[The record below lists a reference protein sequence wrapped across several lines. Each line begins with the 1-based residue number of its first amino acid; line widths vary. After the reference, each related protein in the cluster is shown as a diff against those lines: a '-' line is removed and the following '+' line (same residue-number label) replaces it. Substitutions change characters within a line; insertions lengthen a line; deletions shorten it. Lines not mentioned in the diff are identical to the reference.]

1 MVFNKA
7 TLISAMTS
15 KDKRFGELTTAVQDS
30 IIQSGIN
37 HTQKKTGWFRHTET
51 NLLQDLYDATTLF
64 IAPTENTNG
73 LYYLKLLDSDG
84 EVTTADVSFIVERE
98 SNWKLNIKY
107 GSNIIYTGITL
118 EVVWLYFPS
127 VADSIDTN
135 SEILDLIKYAS
146 YSYMYEY
153 FEDTDR
159 ESRNIQRFDRLLGTS
174 SISIISEFQDMS
186 MKPNF
191 I

>member
-37 HTQKKTGWFRHTET
+37 HTQKRTGWFRHTET

>member
-1 MVFNKA
+1 MVLNKD
-7 TLISAMTS
+7 TLVSAMIS
-15 KDKRFGELTTAVQDS
+15 KDKRFGELSTAVQDS
-30 IIQSGIN
+30 IIQNGIK
-37 HTQKKTGWFRHTET
+37 HTQRKTGWFRHKET
-51 NLLQDLYDATTLF
+51 NLLQTLYDATTLF

-73 LYYLKLLDSDG
+73 FYYLKLLDADG
-84 EVTTADVSFIVERE
+84 DQTTADVSFTVERE
-98 SNWKLNIKY
+98 ENWKLNIKY

-118 EVVWLYFPS
+118 EAVWLYFPD
-127 VADSIDTN
+127 VNDTINTN

-159 ESRNIQRFDRLLGTS
+159 ESRNVQRFDRLLGTA
-174 SISIISEFQDMS
+174 SIGIISEFQDMA